1 MIQLFRFIYTRFK
14 MSWILLW
21 GSVVLLFPAIVIAG
35 NAAEHHHQVLAIPET
50 GTYTGV
56 CIDFG
61 GEDGHVSR
69 AAIEKFEK
77 KAGKHP
83 AVIAYEDSWGEQHF
97 SEKTARAITE
107 YGAVPLIFWSP
118 WDKPYTTGRI
128 PDKFNLYNILGGM
141 WDDYIDQWAEAAK
154 NFGNPLLISW
164 GFEMNGDR
172 FPWSVYYYGGGQ
184 NDFTQK
190 ASGYFG
196 PELFKQAYRYVV
208 NRVRAKG
215 VHNIQ
220 WVFQIASDAYPS
232 GRWNRY
238 VVYYPGSKYVDWL
251 GLSFDGNSP
260 GVTHGDAFYRMFKK
274 PYDELRK
281 MDPSKP
287 VMIARWGTGIYP
299 AAKNKSVWLQ
309 KAFADLKE
317 HFPRIKMAVY
327 QHERIKSKNAPNDNS
342 RNGSSSEA
350 LKVYR
355 QEMENPYWIGVPRYR
370 TIK

>member
-1 MIQLFRFIYTRFK
+1 MG
-14 MSWILLW
+14 WILLW

-35 NAAEHHHQVLAIPET
+35 NAREYHHQVLAIPET
-50 GTYTGV
+50 GAYTGV
-56 CIDFG
+56 CFDSG
-61 GEDGHVSR
+61 GKDDHVTR

-77 KAGKHP
+77 RAGKHQ

-154 NFGNPLLISW
+154 NFGNPLLVSW
-164 GFEMNGDR
+164 GFEMNDDR

-184 NDFTQK
+184 DDFTQK

-220 WVFQIASDAYPS
+220 WVFQVASDAYPS

-251 GLSFDGNSP
+251 GLSFYENSP
-260 GVTHGDAFYRMFKK
+260 GVAHGDTFYRMCKK

-287 VMIARWGTGIYP
+287 VMIARWETGIYP
-299 AAKNKSVWLQ
+299 AAKNKPLWLQ

-327 QHERIKSKNAPNDNS
+327 RHERIKSKNAPNDNS
-342 RNGSSSEA
+342 RDGSSSEA

-355 QEMENPYWIGVPRYR
+355 QEMENSYWIGLPRYR